1 MASATHH
8 QRSSS
13 ASINP
18 ATLLESC
25 RVYPPNGG
33 GAGILGSRTGTSSSS
48 HNITSTAMAA
58 SSGTAVAATLTTG
71 HSNNNKSTA
80 ATVGTVQP
88 ADNHSSE
95 WDAELPVCFCEKR
108 HVQPIEGIKCIT
120 QSWRM
125 KERVRWPHINGRA
138 RAATHRI
145 PLSSVHR

>member
-18 ATLLESC
+18 ATLIESC
-25 RVYPPNGG
+25 RVYPHNGG
-33 GAGILGSRTGTSSSS
+33 SSVLGSKTGTSSSS
-48 HNITSTAMAA
+48 HNITST
-58 SSGTAVAATLTTG
+58 GAATTSTVATLGHNKASTG
-71 HSNNNKSTA
+71 A
-80 ATVGTVQP
+80 AVQP
-88 ADNHSSE
+88 ENHSSE

-125 KERVRWPHINGRA
+125 KERVCVV
-138 RAATHRI
+138 I
-145 PLSSVHR
+145 PLYKWTYSR